1 MSEATPRPW
10 KTDAYRICTDA
21 GTLIAE
27 ATGAPRAENW
37 VDERDIPIAN
47 AELIV
52 KCVNS
57 HEMLVEALREIVEDV
72 EFSKK
77 HSDDLGRQNTLTF
90 ILDGARAALLKAEEL

>member
-1 MSEATPRPW
+1 MSELSNLTRYM
-10 KTDAYRICTDA
+10 TAYAIWRND
-21 GTLIAE
+21 
-27 ATGAPRAENW
+27 PNNAENNITL
-37 VDERDIPIAN
+37 DRIESGIEHRLA
-47 AELIV
+47 A
-52 KCVNS
+52 